1 MKGRG
6 GWPFIDLL
14 LQVPLAR
21 MVPGDIIV
29 FRTAFPDLLIY
40 KSEPQGV
47 RHKDI
52 TIVFYHDVVFYHDG
66 QLKTFR
72 VTTEA
77 RLTYMVKCSK

>member
-29 FRTAFPDLLIY
+29 FKTALPDLLIS
-40 KSEPQGV
+40 KIEDPDGWMMLTWLEIGSNLIRTEV
-47 RHKDI
+47 LK
-52 TIVFYHDVVFYHDG
+52 VHDAHPA
-66 QLKTFR
+66 TFPVLR
-72 VTTEA
+72 
-77 RLTYMVKCSK
+77 SQ